1 MFVSPRQ
8 SGVSGYHI
16 VTAISSRYDS
26 QDSHD
31 SRGDTDISHFR
42 EYGSLSE
49 LHFYNARLTDEQ
61 EAHLLDQM
69 NTKWKDVA

>member
-1 MFVSPRQ
+1 LN
-8 SGVSGYHI
+8 
-16 VTAISSRYDS
+16 SSSVRSTYL
-26 QDSHD
+26 
-31 SRGDTDISHFR
+31 RLGAYNYISHFR

-61 EAHLLDQM
+61 EAHLLDEM